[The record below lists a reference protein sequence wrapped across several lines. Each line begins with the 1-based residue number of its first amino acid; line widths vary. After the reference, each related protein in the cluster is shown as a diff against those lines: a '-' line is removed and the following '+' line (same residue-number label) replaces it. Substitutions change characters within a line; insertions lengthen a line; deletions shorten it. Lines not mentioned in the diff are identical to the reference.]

1 VVRQA
6 LATWQ
11 DDMTRAT
18 GLSATSR
25 AEYARDVESF
35 VAWLER
41 GGFSG
46 TAAEVTAQD
55 VRDYRDY
62 LVGAGRAP
70 ATVNRA
76 LVSLSLF
83 LTAAGR
89 TADNPVR
96 KVDRVDVVARPP
108 QALSHTEW
116 NAVRRAAVTLL
127 SRDHGLAVAL
137 VCLMRFAGPRV
148 GEVAAL
154 RLPDVRLT
162 ARRGLLVIR
171 RGKGLKYREVP
182 LVLEAREPLEA
193 YLEHRRALADRWARK
208 GEAWGEAAPE
218 WAAWPDGLLF
228 LGQRGPLT
236 ERGIRTIV
244 AKLGQAAKL
253 EAPLSPHDLRHTFAK
268 ALLDPAAYAL
278 TRPAV
283 PLTRPAVPLTRP
295 AVPLTRPAV
304 PLTTVQ
310 ALLGHAALATT
321 ALYTRPTYADL
332 ARLMG
337 DPIDAR

>member
-1 VVRQA
+1 MVRQA

-11 DDMTRAT
+11 EEMTRAT
-18 GLSATSR
+18 GLAATSR

-35 VAWLER
+35 VVWLER

-46 TAAEVTAQD
+46 TTAAVTAQD
-55 VRDYRDY
+55 VRDYRDH
-62 LVGAGRAP
+62 LVDVGRAP
-70 ATVNRA
+70 ATINRA

-83 LTAAGR
+83 LSAAGR

-96 KVDRVDVVARPP
+96 KVDRIDVVVHPP
-108 QALSHTEW
+108 QALARTEW
-116 NAVRRAAVTLL
+116 NAVRRAAAARAP
-127 SRDHGLAVAL
+127 RDHGLALAL
-137 VCLMRFAGPRV
+137 VCLLRFAGPRV

-154 RLPDVRLT
+154 RLPDVRLS

-182 LVLEAREPLEA
+182 LVVDAREPLEE
-193 YLEHRRALADRWARK
+193 YLERRRDLADRWARK
-208 GEAWGEAAPE
+208 ADAWGEAPPA

-236 ERGIRTIV
+236 ARGIRTII

-253 EAPLSPHDLRHTFAK
+253 DAPLSPHDLRHTFAM
-268 ALLDPAAYAL
+268 ALLDPAAYDLA
-278 TRPAV
+278 RPAV
-283 PLTRPAVPLTRP
+283 SITAV
-295 AVPLTRPAV
+295 
-304 PLTTVQ
+304 Q
-310 ALLGHAALATT
+310 ELLGHAAIATT
-321 ALYTRPTYADL
+321 ALYTRPSVADL

-337 DPIDAR
+337 DPVDIR